1 MDALWRGLSAVS
13 RVGIWLG
20 AAMLF
25 IAAAIVTG
33 EIILRKVVSP
43 WLGAHYNLTGSD
55 EIASYLF
62 AVGTS
67 WSMAYV
73 LITKGHVRIDALYG
87 LFGARARAIM
97 DMVALLV
104 LGLFV
109 AVFLERSFVLMQ
121 SNFLSDVHSNTTLR
135 IPLAIPQGAWVLGFA
150 LFMLAIIVAFV
161 RSLAALLQGDFRRVG
176 EIAGAASQDE
186 EIEAELEGLGI
197 RKSTAV
203 GES

>member
-1 MDALWRGLSAVS
+1 MDAIWRWLTALSRAGV
-13 RVGIWLG
+13 WLG

-25 IAAAIVTG
+25 IAALIVTG
-33 EIILRKVVSP
+33 EIILRKIISP
-43 WLGAHYNLTGSD
+43 WAGAAYNLTGSD

-87 LFGARARAIM
+87 MFGARVRAIM
-97 DMVALLV
+97 DIIALVV
-104 LGLFV
+104 LAIFV
-109 AVFLERSFVLMQ
+109 AVFLERAFILMQ
-121 SNFLSDVHSNTTLR
+121 SNFVSDVRSNTTLR
-135 IPLAIPQGAWVLGFA
+135 IPLAIPQGGWVLGLG
-150 LFMLAIIVAFV
+150 LFMLTIVIALLRCF
-161 RSLAALLQGDFRRVG
+161 AALFKGDFKRIG

-197 RKSTAV
+197 KKSAV
-203 GES
+203 AREN